1 MARDGSCAGEPQGP
15 ANVCCPT
22 KVDAPEGPAINLY
35 LYLLRHAAH
44 ADVGRRLTGRAPGV
58 PLAPEGERQARALGR
73 HLAREHLSEIQ
84 TSPRERARATAEA
97 VSQATGAPVTVA
109 EALDEIDFG
118 AWTGAEFATLDGQPE
133 WDAWNAS
140 RSTARVPGGESMAE
154 AAARISRHVDDLAT
168 TRPGE
173 RIALV
178 SHCDMIRALVARVM
192 GLSLDNLLRFE
203 IAPASLSRLEAGP
216 WGARVLSLNETAR
229 DDA

>member
-1 MARDGSCAGEPQGP
+1 M
-15 ANVCCPT
+15 
-22 KVDAPEGPAINLY
+22 
-35 LYLLRHAAH
+35 
-44 ADVGRRLTGRAPGV
+44 
-58 PLAPEGERQARALGR
+58 ALGR
-73 HLAREHLSEIQ
+73 HLAGEKLSEIQ

-97 VSQATGAPVTVA
+97 VAQATGAPVTVA

-118 AWTGAEFATLDGQPE
+118 GWTGAEFAALDGQPD
-133 WDAWNAS
+133 WDAWNGS
-140 RSTARVPGGESMAE
+140 RSTARTPGGESMGE
-154 AAARISRHVDDLAT
+154 ATSRIADHVVSLVA

-178 SHCDMIRALVARVM
+178 THCDMIRALVARTL

-203 IAPASLSRLEAGP
+203 IGPASLSRLEAGP